1 MNTPFLIAE
10 ISANHNGSLENLK
23 ILIDYAKKYGADAI
37 KIQTYTADM
46 MTLNIKNKNF
56 LIEKGI
62 WKGKY
67 LWDLYDKA
75 KTPFS
80 WHKEIFSYAKK
91 KNIICFSSPFSVE
104 AVNFLEEFKPEF
116 YKIASFELTDLP
128 LIEKVAKTKKKVII
142 STGMGSLKEIEIAY
156 NCAKKHGAKE
166 VILLYCV
173 SNYPAKIEDFNLN
186 NINFLKNHFQCKVGL
201 SDHSNDPKIAFSAV
215 LAGAEFIEKH
225 IALRNKADSAD
236 YKFSIKD
243 KEILGYRKKI
253 DEAYKLLGKDFFY
266 LNDNNKKNKKFR
278 RSIYV
283 IKDIKKGEKITKNKI
298 KILRPNLGLEPKYYN
313 LILGKRSPKNF
324 FKNSPLPKNLINFL

>member
-1 MNTPFLIAE
+1 MIKQKRLFLGIR
-10 ISANHNGSLENLK
+10 
-23 ILIDYAKKYGADAI
+23 KYF
-37 KIQTYTADM
+37 YT
-46 MTLNIKNKNF
+46 L
-56 LIEKGI
+56 
-62 WKGKY
+62 
-67 LWDLYDKA
+67 
-75 KTPFS
+75 
-80 WHKEIFSYAKK
+80 KK
-91 KNIICFSSPFSVE
+91 KNILCFSSPFSVD
-104 AVNFLEEFKPEF
+104 AVNFLEGFKPEF

-142 STGMGSLKEIEIAY
+142 STGMSSLKEIETAY
-156 NCAKKHGAKE
+156 NCANKYGAKE

-186 NINFLKNHFQCKVGL
+186 NINFLKKHFQCKVGL

-225 IALRNKADSAD
+225 IALRNQIDSAD

-243 KEILGYRKKI
+243 KEIFEYRKKI
-253 DEAYKLLGKDFFY
+253 DEAYKLLGKNFFY
-266 LNDNNKKNKKFR
+266 VNDNNKKNKKFR

-283 IKDIKKGEKITKNKI
+283 IKDIKKGEKITKENI

-324 FKNSPLPKNLINFL
+324 FKNSPLPKNLINFF